1 MDLVRQIMETKK
13 IQAFEFSKDDI
24 TEVNSYLTAAV
35 GFSQVLGQLYTL
47 TDVPLD
53 KAKVFVAVYRIFNS
67 CSNYIET
74 PELREKIEF
83 ILADTSLLY
92 LSIYRKYQIFF
103 NEKGNF
109 GKHKIY
115 NDLIQ
120 EMMNKEN
127 MFKINLMIDLFI
139 MFAERQV
146 KYSLNKITGIDLE
159 TPEGKQ
165 VMKEVYSNGDE
176 ESPQ

>member
-1 MDLVRQIMETKK
+1 MSQELKK
-13 IQAFEFSKDDI
+13 ITAADFSKDDI
-24 TEVNSYLTAAV
+24 AEVNSYLSAAI

-47 TDVPLD
+47 TDTPID
-53 KAKVFVAVYRIFNS
+53 KAKVFVATYRIFNS

-74 PELREKIEF
+74 SELKGKID
-83 ILADTSLLY
+83 IVLADSSFLY
-92 LSIYRKYQIFF
+92 LKIYRNYQAY

-109 GKHKIY
+109 GKHRIY
-115 NDLIQ
+115 NDIVTDLGDR
-120 EMMNKEN
+120 EN
-127 MFKINLMIDLFI
+127 MKKINLIIDLFI
-139 MFAERQV
+139 MFAERQI

-176 ESPQ
+176 QSPQ